1 MRFIYLI
8 TFLIIFPLT
17 ITVTFDEAMSKL
29 QILEKYISEYRTDK
43 NSPKTLNSLILGFI
57 RQGKYDDTT
66 WTIVAGSVPE
76 DLYPYIQ
83 SKDSQYNTNA
93 IKCRTYGEILFPNK
107 KIVDFVH
114 LFATMNGIDNMP
126 GSSALV
132 GWGGDLAQLAQDLK
146 KAYSNL
152 NDLNDLIVKA
162 REYLGKKGQFGE
174 GDLNADLDAP
184 IILKRKKSKTFA
196 DIIKDFYSAGNYKTK
211 VRDFMTYSF
220 PDFKDKNNIRQFI
233 YDKYTEDAFIKI
245 LECQY
250 GFREPSGFLKC
261 YGPGDLI
268 PQYENHRKA
277 AIYAFADYL
286 GENL

>member
-1 MRFIYLI
+1 M
-8 TFLIIFPLT
+8 
-17 ITVTFDEAMSKL
+17 
-29 QILEKYISEYRTDK
+29 
-43 NSPKTLNSLILGFI
+43 
-57 RQGKYDDTT
+57 
-66 WTIVAGSVPE
+66 
-76 DLYPYIQ
+76 
-83 SKDSQYNTNA
+83 
-93 IKCRTYGEILFPNK
+93 
-107 KIVDFVH
+107 
-114 LFATMNGIDNMP
+114 
-126 GSSALV
+126 
-132 GWGGDLAQLAQDLK
+132 
-146 KAYSNL
+146 
-152 NDLNDLIVKA
+152 
-162 REYLGKKGQFGE
+162 GKKGQFGE

-196 DIIKDFYSAGNYKTK
+196 DTIKDFYSAGNYKTK